1 MKDEEINV
9 INIQIIALLVS
20 IITAFISLILTI
32 NQKLDLQ
39 DKNTILD
46 NDDSYTLT
54 LFNRILIL
62 ILSFVFLYVNYKL
75 YEISK
80 DEGEDLK
87 SYILQIIASVITI
100 IPSLIA
106 LYVVFLSNGENVSD
120 VENPII

>member
-20 IITAFISLILTI
+20 IVTAFISLILTI